1 MFRTEKQVKEL
12 CYSCPFAKAANLL
25 GDSVT
30 LFILKELSG
39 SEKSFSLIEDALGSV
54 SSRTVSEKL
63 KTLEEN
69 GVISRREESGKPTR
83 VFYTLTAKGKSF
95 KKVESSLLAFGNEF
109 FLED

>member
-12 CYSCPFAKAANLL
+12 CHSCPFAKAANLL

-30 LFILKELSG
+30 LFILKELAAG
-39 SEKSFSLIEDALGSV
+39 EKSFSLIEEALGSV

-63 KTLEEN
+63 KTLEEV
-69 GVISRREESGKPTR
+69 GAISRKEETGKPTR
-83 VFYTLTAKGKSF
+83 VFYALTTKGKSF

-109 FLED
+109 FPHQ